1 MLKMMEGNQKK
12 IYQCHAKHIK
22 TLSRWVMQLLIFL
35 VSAGNVYAAPAYYRK
50 HIVLVVDQTPK
61 TAEGGYLEPVG
72 EALLAFLEGKEV
84 EAEVKDLPNDFDYDP
99 SEDLLEIFIYGL
111 QGNVKNFPFSGD
123 AYNLRLSSAN
133 NIPNN
138 DLFEETAKGLV
149 HPFKSAF
156 DFGDLS
162 QWWNTELKDVF
173 NANTALSR
181 SILKKGGYGL
191 SAFLPNAVIPFID
204 KRIPAR
210 EYYIISV
217 STFQAGL
224 SSQNA
229 QHDLDILMDIYGGN
243 ANDGDKKASAFNSW
257 VLNIAQPYHVS
268 NLLTISEGSAANKG
282 VSAIGKQLVLKSAAR
297 TSVNITSNINLEQLR
312 YGGKTFNIDPI
323 TVSFPKDENLEIK
336 DITIEVSNGDE
347 LYKQKIGNF
356 SYSDAKKEYTL
367 TPNKIEFE
375 DHVDKK
381 GDLKFNI
388 VFTPAYDD
396 KSEIL
401 PYVFTASRVFPANNI
416 VFKAAATMTYVIIL
430 VVLLLLLALAYLI
443 YRYRA
448 KYAESV
454 ISLNIWPISNSR
466 FMDVTGN
473 KVMNYDCWYFQPGDR
488 EKHIQVTGSV
498 SIDYPKF
505 AGKNNFVAEY
515 MIEDIDLNEDFSF
528 RPDGKMANGDNR
540 HVKEWYKLK
549 LDEDGC
555 FEFDVVSFLENS
567 LSEPNFGRADKNVLR
582 LKVIIRTHFEKN
594 GKIVGTYNQI
604 EKRYDFIVRPTIEN
618 SDIWVALDPGT
629 TGSCV
634 AYGWGGLPADTNNIH
649 LACNRSTDTAGNE
662 KLSPIF
668 YSKVKIE
675 NHSKLFNG
683 EKPEDMVVFDSET
696 GQGDFRFGNEAHILW
711 GRNSFQSIKK
721 LLGYSNE
728 LEVKNDKGK
737 VVKIKGEDLAHL
749 LIKGLCREFEQYVQR
764 SKDVDPYVK
773 EHLLTEGHLTPSRAI
788 VAVPNNY
795 TVNKVQAMVDTIK
808 RTHLF
813 KEIHYLFEAEG
824 VMMYFLNQNWSKLM
838 SMENTTFVVFDM
850 GGATIN
856 ATSFQLDVTTGERKG
871 AKYIRR
877 ITLDTVSRI
886 GYTVGGDNID
896 FALINIILN
905 IPSVKQSIKDSGMS
919 KKDFM
924 CKHKKRLIAFA
935 QRLKFDYIE
944 ANTGNTREDNW
955 AKDDAALWTQIY
967 KLLETD
973 CRMTCPAEISA
984 EDRKYLLSESAR
996 SIMRRLVMNCVED
1009 AVKELITDR
1018 FTSNVLLILS
1028 GRSILY
1034 PGIKEMVQ
1042 KTLKTSGH
1050 SIEEW
1055 DYNGVTDKSE
1065 IVKTAV
1071 VRGACW
1077 YAMNSKYVELRHD
1090 SVTSTFGFMD
1100 QVNGEVTFNSV
1111 IEKNQR
1117 FDENG
1122 EIEYSSEPTD
1132 PTIDTVKFVQMLG
1145 SNFDE
1150 IYRNKDLQHKMAELT
1165 QVPQSAIRGEIKSI
1179 KIKID
1184 SNNNF
1189 SYKIKVAGEP
1199 NPICGTCVASDADIT
1214 DTNSEAY
1221 AFAALSSLEDETTS
1235 ENEASVVKDDNK
1247 FKTAGNRGGGRRF

>member
-1 MLKMMEGNQKK
+1 MIRRRFISITFG
-12 IYQCHAKHIK
+12 HIK
-22 TLSRWVMQLLIFL
+22 TMSKWVMLLLIL
-35 VSAGNVYAAPAYYRK
+35 MVSTGNAYAAPAYYRK

-61 TAEGGYLEPVG
+61 TAEGGYLKPVG
-72 EALLAFLEGKEV
+72 DALLAFLEGKEV
-84 EAEVKDLPNDFDYDP
+84 KAEIKDLPNDFDYDP
-99 SEDLLEIFIYGL
+99 SEDLLEVFIYGL
-111 QGNVKNFPFSGD
+111 QGNVKNYPFSGD
-123 AYNLRLSSAN
+123 AYNIRLSSAN

-138 DLFEETAKGLV
+138 DLFVETSKGLV
-149 HPFKSAF
+149 HPFMSAF
-156 DFGDLS
+156 DFGDLN
-162 QWWNTELKDVF
+162 QWWNTELNSVF
-173 NANTALSR
+173 HANTALSR
-181 SILKKGGYGL
+181 SILRKGGYGL

-204 KRIPAR
+204 KSIPAC

-224 SSQNA
+224 SSQSA
-229 QHDLDILMDIYGGN
+229 QHDLDILTDIYGGKEE
-243 ANDGDKKASAFNSW
+243 GGKKASAFNSW
-257 VLNIAQPYHVS
+257 VLNIASPYHVS
-268 NLLTISEGSAANKG
+268 DLLTISEGSAANKG

-297 TSVNITSNINLEQLR
+297 TSVNITSNIILEQLQ
-312 YGGKTFNIDPI
+312 YGGKAFNIDPI

-336 DITIEVSNGDE
+336 DITLEVSNGNE
-347 LYKQKIGNF
+347 LYKQRINNF

-367 TPNKIEFE
+367 TPNQIEFE
-375 DHVDKK
+375 EPVDEK

-388 VFTPAYDD
+388 VFTPAYDGT
-396 KSEIL
+396 SGIL
-401 PYVFTASRVFPANNI
+401 PYVFTASRVLPADSI
-416 VFKAAATMTYVIIL
+416 IFKSQATAEATMTYVIIL
-430 VVLLLLLALAYLI
+430 VILLLTLVLTYLI

-448 KYAESV
+448 KYAESH
-454 ISLNIWPISNSR
+454 ISLTIWPISNSR

-473 KVMNYDCWYFQPGDR
+473 KVMNYDCWYFRPGDR

-498 SIDYPKF
+498 NIDYPTF

-528 RPDGKMANGDNR
+528 RPDEKMGNFNNR
-540 HVKEWYKLK
+540 DVKEWYKLK
-549 LDEDGC
+549 FDEDGC
-555 FEFDVVSFLENS
+555 FEFDVVSFLENN

-594 GKIVGTYNQI
+594 GKIVGTYNKI
-604 EKRYDFIVRPTIEN
+604 EKRYNFIVRPTIEN

-683 EKPEDMVVFDSET
+683 EKPENLVVFDSET

-728 LEVKNDKGK
+728 LEVKNDNGK

-764 SKDVDPYVK
+764 SKDVEPYVK

-795 TVNKVQAMVDTIK
+795 TVNKVQSMVDTIK

-838 SMENTTFVVFDM
+838 TMDNTTFVVFDM

-877 ITLDTVSRI
+877 ITLNTVSRI

-905 IPSVKQSIKDSGMS
+905 IPSVMQSIKDSGMS
-919 KKDFM
+919 KEAFM

-944 ANTGNTREDNW
+944 VNAGNAREDNW

-973 CRMTCPAEISA
+973 CRITCPAEMGT
-984 EDRKYLLSESAR
+984 EDHKYLLSEDAH
-996 SIMRRLVMNCVED
+996 SIMKQQVMNCVKD
-1009 AVKELITDR
+1009 AVKELITEN
-1018 FTSNVLLILS
+1018 FTSDVLLILS

-1042 KTLKTSGH
+1042 KTLKMSGY

-1100 QVNGEVTFNSV
+1100 QLNGEVVFNSV
-1111 IEKNQR
+1111 IKKNQQ
-1117 FDENG
+1117 FDKNG
-1122 EIEYSSEPTD
+1122 EIEYSSEPMD

-1145 SNFDE
+1145 SNYDE

-1165 QVPQSAIRGEIKSI
+1165 QVPQSVIRGEIKSI

-1189 SYKIKVAGEP
+1189 SYEIEVAGETR
-1199 NPICGTCVASDADIT
+1199 PICGTCVASDADIT

-1235 ENEASVVKDDNK
+1235 ENETYVAKDDTQ
-1247 FKTAGNRGGGRRF
+1247 FKTTEGNRGGRPRF